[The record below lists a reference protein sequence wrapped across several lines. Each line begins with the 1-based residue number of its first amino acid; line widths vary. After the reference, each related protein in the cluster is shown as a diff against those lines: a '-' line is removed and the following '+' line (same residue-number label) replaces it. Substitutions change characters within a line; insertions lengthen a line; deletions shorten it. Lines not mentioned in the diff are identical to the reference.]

1 MRRMQSAPYV
11 FPTSTVARKP
21 AGAVDETYYP
31 AKIITARHDSLL
43 RRPRPQ
49 DRAGCAPGAPAV
61 SGSLVLLHLA
71 GAVALLLFATR
82 QVRTGVERA
91 YGDVLRLKLRSILK
105 NPLLAVGAGAVLAV
119 CLQSATAVALIV
131 GSFAGSGIVGGTAGL
146 LAVLGADVGSS
157 LVVKLLSFDLEALTP
172 LCLVAGTALFM
183 ATSRR
188 DLLQLGRI
196 LIGIGLLILSL
207 RLIGEAS
214 EPLRESRILPVVV
227 NYLAGDPVTAFL
239 VAAVM
244 TWLFHSSVAA
254 ILLVVALAAR
264 GLVPAELG
272 VVLVLGANIGGGI
285 IAVVLSR
292 AAPRKARVV
301 PLGNLIMRGTGAL
314 IGLAVLVLL
323 APPLGYLGATPPVQL
338 VNAHIAFNL
347 ALAILGMPLAGL
359 VYRLAERMID
369 LNAPE
374 KEEDFAATEISAL
387 SDAALDSPSQALA
400 NATREVVRV
409 CETVEIML
417 ARIMELYEAAD
428 EQKIKALA
436 ALDDRVDRKHAA
448 IKLYLA
454 KVTSRQLSEAE
465 ALRCQEL
472 IGACVKLEQVGDII
486 VRNMLAHV
494 RKKMERGVEFTPE
507 GWRELTSFHASVLAN
522 ARLAFN
528 VLVSRDPATARQL
541 VEEKDRLRDVE
552 KATSQSHFVRLR
564 EGTVKSLETS
574 TIHLDTIRDLK
585 QINSL
590 LASMAYP
597 VLEEHG
603 LLRGSRLAA
612 G

>member
-1 MRRMQSAPYV
+1 M
-11 FPTSTVARKP
+11 
-21 AGAVDETYYP
+21 
-31 AKIITARHDSLL
+31 
-43 RRPRPQ
+43 
-49 DRAGCAPGAPAV
+49 
-61 SGSLVLLHLA
+61 SGSVVLLHLA

-91 YGDVLRLKLRSILK
+91 YGDVLRRKLRSILK
-105 NPLLAVGAGAVLAV
+105 NPLLAVGAGALLAI

-146 LAVLGADVGSS
+146 LAVLGADVGSA
-157 LVVKLLSFDLEALTP
+157 LVVKLLSFDLEVLTP
-172 LCLVAGTALFM
+172 ICLVAGTVLFM
-183 ATSRR
+183 VTSRR

-227 NYLAGDPVTAFL
+227 NYLSGDPVTAFL
-239 VAAVM
+239 LAAIM

-264 GLVPAELG
+264 GLVPVELG
-272 VVLVLGANIGGGI
+272 VVLVLGANLGGGI

-292 AAPRKARVV
+292 AAPRKARAV
-301 PLGNLIMRGTGAL
+301 PLGNLIMRGAGAMIALTAL
-314 IGLAVLVLL
+314 ILF
-323 APPLGYLGATPPVQL
+323 APPLGHLGANVPAQL
-338 VNAHIAFNL
+338 VNAHIGFNI
-347 ALAILGMPLAGL
+347 ALAVIGLPLAGL
-359 VYRLAERMID
+359 VYRLAERLTDM
-369 LNAPE
+369 NAPD
-374 KEEDFAATEISAL
+374 KPEDLAATEISAL
-387 SDAALDSPSQALA
+387 SEAALDTPSQALA

-417 ARIMELYEAAD
+417 SRVMELYEAAD
-428 EQKIKALA
+428 DGNIKALA

-454 KVTSRQLSEAE
+454 KVTSRPLTEDEAR
-465 ALRCQEL
+465 RCQEL

-494 RKKMERGVEFTPE
+494 RKKMERGLEFTPE
-507 GWRELTSFHASVLAN
+507 GWRELASFHAAVLAN

-528 VLVSRDPATARQL
+528 VLVSRDAATARQL
-541 VEEKDRLRDVE
+541 VEEKDQLRDVE
-552 KATSQSHFVRLR
+552 KAISTSHFARLR

-590 LASMAYP
+590 LAAMAYP

-603 LLRGSRLAA
+603 LLRGSRLTA